1 MLHIAT
7 EIRRLVHNI
16 RDMETIGV
24 KIASVEGSAQA
35 QQTVV
40 QASTGLYNVMTKC
53 AAEYIP
59 GDMPQHKRMTTFID
73 KVASVLGLPTIAD
86 TTKLK
91 LASAVAADDA
101 LTDVM
106 SQEKDPTQ
114 HAKLAE
120 ARAYGREFVMELL
133 QGVL

>member
-24 KIASVEGSAQA
+24 KIASVEGSSKA

-40 QASTGLYNVMTKC
+40 QASTGLYTVMVKC
-53 AAEYIP
+53 AEEYLP
-59 GDMPQHKRMTTFID
+59 GDMPHHQRMTAFIT
-73 KVASVLGLPTIAD
+73 KVASVLGLPAISK

-91 LASAVAADDA
+91 LASAVVVDDA

-106 SQEKDPTQ
+106 NQEKNPTE